1 MADLRRELETACE
14 LARSAGGIL
23 MSHYAG
29 PVAVE
34 WKGAH
39 DPVTAADREA
49 SDHIVEE
56 LHERFPDDAVLS
68 EEESDDSSRR
78 LSHSRVWLVDPLDGT
93 KEFIAQLGEFA
104 VMIGLA
110 IDGAACIGAVY
121 QPTQDKLYFASAGE
135 GAFLSEAG
143 VDRRLHVSIVEE
155 PFKAAIAIS
164 RSRRSVVGEGVRAK
178 LGIGNAI
185 ACGSLGLKLGLI
197 CEGKAHVYIQDGG
210 TGLWD
215 VCAPEAILQEAGG
228 SVTDLAGQPLRYDTP
243 GVRLRRG
250 VLASNGVLHERLVA
264 AAAGLH
270 QIKG

>member
-1 MADLRRELETACE
+1 LTDLRRELEIACE

-29 PVAVE
+29 HVAVE
-34 WKGAH
+34 WKGKH

-49 SDHIVEE
+49 SQHIVAE
-56 LHERFPDDAVLS
+56 LHRRFPDDGVLS

-78 LSHSRVWLVDPLDGT
+78 LSLSRVWVVDPLDGT
-93 KEFIAQLGEFA
+93 KEFIARLGEFA

-110 IDGAACIGAVY
+110 IDGAARLGAVY
-121 QPTQDKLYFASAGE
+121 QPTSDKLYFASWGH
-135 GAFLSEAG
+135 GAFLREAG
-143 VDRRLHVSIVEE
+143 VDRRLQVSIVED
-155 PFKAAIAIS
+155 PANVAIAIS

-228 SVTDLAGQPLRYDTP
+228 RVTDLVGKPLRYDTLD
-243 GVRLRRG
+243 VRLRRG
-250 VLASNGVLHERLVA
+250 VLASNGALHERLVA

-270 QIKG
+270 HLKG